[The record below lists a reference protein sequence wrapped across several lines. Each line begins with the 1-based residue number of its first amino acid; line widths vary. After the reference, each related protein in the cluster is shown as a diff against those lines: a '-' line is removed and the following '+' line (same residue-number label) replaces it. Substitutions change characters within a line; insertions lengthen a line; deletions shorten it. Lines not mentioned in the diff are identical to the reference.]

1 MSHFDRQKTP
11 TPKLAFPALV
21 DLGTGLQCAD
31 FGMTLRDWFAGQALA
46 VSLANI
52 RPQEQP
58 RGGYAEW
65 IEVVARDAY
74 LYADAMMKARD
85 AV

>member
-31 FGMTLRDWFAGQALA
+31 FGMTLRNWFAGQALA
-46 VSLANI
+46 GLLACPDWEPSPGVS
-52 RPQEQP
+52 
-58 RGGYAEW
+58 
-65 IEVVARDAY
+65 VADVAY
-74 LYADAMMKARD
+74 RQADAMMKARD